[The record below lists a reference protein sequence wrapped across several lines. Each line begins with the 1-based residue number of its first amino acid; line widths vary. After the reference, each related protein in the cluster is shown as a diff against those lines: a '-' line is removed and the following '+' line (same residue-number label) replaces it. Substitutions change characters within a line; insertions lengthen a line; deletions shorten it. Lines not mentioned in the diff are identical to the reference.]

1 VKPVK
6 SVDIS
11 IITVV
16 KDDATGLQQTASSII
31 EQSVAAEEWII
42 LDGESD
48 ASTCDLLDELGKI
61 PNVRVSSAS
70 PRGIYD
76 AMNKACELATT
87 EWLWF
92 INAGDVLVDNNSL
105 ELISQMIPLNSNIG
119 IIATPVLQT
128 TPSGYFYSFTSPE
141 IELVDGHKFAIF
153 HHQGCLI
160 NRKKFVELGGY
171 DSKLKYA
178 ADGKLLDRVIGCSE
192 VLYIN
197 SPFVIFQLGG
207 RSWSNLS
214 ETLKEIQTYR
224 KLNITFIQLQILLF
238 KNKLRYLTLPV
249 SPSFIVKI
257 YLSYR
262 QKKML
267 ELSPWKIT
275 TNTRSRMSGMIP
287 CFIKQL
293 GLMKNNYE

>member
-1 VKPVK
+1 MKSAK
-6 SVDIS
+6 SVNIS

-16 KDDATGLQQTASSII
+16 KDDAKGLQQTASSITA
-31 EQSVAAEEWII
+31 QNVGAEEWII

-48 ASTCDLLDELGKI
+48 AFTRDLLDELGKI
-61 PNVRVSSAS
+61 PNVLVSSS
-70 PRGIYD
+70 PPRGIYD

-105 ELISQMIPLNSNIG
+105 ELISKMIPLNSNIG

-141 IELVDGHKFAIF
+141 IAFVDESKFAIF

-160 NRKKFVELGGY
+160 NRNKFVELGGY
-171 DSKLKYA
+171 DSQLKYA
-178 ADGKLLDRVIGCSE
+178 ADGKLLDAIIGCSE

-214 ETLKEIQTYR
+214 ATLKEIRTYR
-224 KLNITFIQLQILLF
+224 TLNITYTQTQLLLF
-238 KNKLRYLTLPV
+238 KNKLRYFTLPV
-249 SPSFIVKI
+249 NPNPIVRT

-267 ELSPWKIT
+267 EESPWKIPT
-275 TNTRSRMSGMIP
+275 DTRSRTSGKIP
-287 CFIKQL
+287 AFIKQL
-293 GLMKNNYE
+293 GLMKKKYE